1 MFPLAARIYPITD
14 VRLTGLSH
22 AEQVARF
29 IEGGATL
36 IQLREKYLSPHE
48 FYGQAEEALR
58 VARRHG
64 VRIIIN
70 DRVDIALALKADG
83 IHLGQD
89 DMSTEAARGLLGDEA
104 IIGLS
109 THNSE
114 QALRAIGYPLDYLAI
129 GPIFAT
135 SSKDNAEHAIGLD
148 GLLQVRG
155 LVGDLPLVAIGGIN
169 QQNASKVL
177 EAGADCIAVISAVL
191 AHPPGIAEATRNFL
205 SRH

>member
-1 MFPLAARIYPITD
+1 MFPGAARIYPITD

-22 AEQVARF
+22 AKQVARL

-36 IQLREKYLSPHE
+36 IQLREKHLSPHE
-48 FYGQAEEALR
+48 FYVQAEEALR

-70 DRVDIALALKADG
+70 DRVDIALALRADG
-83 IHLGQD
+83 VHLGQD
-89 DMSTEAARGLLGDEA
+89 DMSPEAARGLLGDKA
-104 IIGLS
+104 MIGLS

-114 QALRAIGYPLDYLAI
+114 QALRAISSPLDYLAI
-129 GPIFAT
+129 GPIFGT
-135 SSKDNAEHAIGLD
+135 SSKDNAEPVVGLD
-148 GLLQVRG
+148 GLLKVRG

-169 QQNASKVL
+169 HQNASKVL
-177 EAGADCIAVISAVL
+177 KAGADSIAVISAIL
-191 AHPPGIAEATRNFL
+191 TDPTGIPEATRNFL